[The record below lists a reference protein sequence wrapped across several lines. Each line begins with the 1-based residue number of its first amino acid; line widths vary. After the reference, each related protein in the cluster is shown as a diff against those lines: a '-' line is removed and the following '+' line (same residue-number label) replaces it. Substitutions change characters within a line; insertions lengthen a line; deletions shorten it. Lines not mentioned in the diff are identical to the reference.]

1 MLSLLLT
8 FTIFLE
14 AVMNEFNFSKSKKY
28 DLERER
34 ADEHF

>member
-1 MLSLLLT
+1 MLTLLLT

-14 AVMNEFNFSKSKKY
+14 AVMNEFNFSKNKKY

-34 ADEHF
+34 KDEHF